1 MLAPINPQ
9 AEEMRAQRIVSSLTD
24 HEQAADV
31 FGPKRARVEMTESAA
46 NGNRE
51 YGQAIKRVFK
61 AITNRR
67 PVVDESVQQP
77 TYSSQSATSS
87 GC

>member
-1 MLAPINPQ
+1 MLSPINPQ
-9 AEEMRAQRIVSSLTD
+9 AEEMRAQRIVGSLTD
-24 HEQAADV
+24 HENAANV
-31 FGPKRARVEMTESAA
+31 FAVKRARSAA

-51 YGQAIKRVFK
+51 YGQTIMRAFK

-67 PVVDESVQQP
+67 PVVDESAQQP
-77 TYSSQSATSS
+77 AYAPQSATSS